1 MGALLDA
8 IFYVITAPLRLFGR
22 SRGFRL
28 IIGAVVVIALFFAA
42 TLWALDRFFPANEA
56 SRVAAKLTPLPPLP
70 PLSRQSYVIAPVAIS
85 ISAIQNA
92 IEASAPRN
100 FTQKSN
106 QSLSGVLQN
115 ADLGL
120 TVNRGNIAVNG
131 RDNELTVITP
141 LTGSLHVA
149 GQLGAVAGN
158 IVGGTA
164 GGIAG
169 ALGGLLGGS
178 GLGNDLNKAI
188 GGLAGKTLDQNIEL
202 RSQVVVRSRP
212 AFAAN
217 WRLQPNLAAQVT
229 LADTAVN
236 IAGIKINMA
245 GEAKP
250 LIEQQVNQ
258 QVAAFEGRIRN
269 DPMIEQAAREQWAK
283 MCRSIPL
290 GGGNTGLPELWLEM
304 KPTRAAAAQPQIDAR
319 SMTLAIGV
327 MAETR
332 ITPQATKPACPF
344 PQALELVPPM
354 ENGKL
359 VVGVPIDVPFKDL
372 NKLIDAQLKG
382 RRFPDDKNAP
392 VEVEV
397 LKASLAAGQIGESR
411 SGNSTSP
418 ASAEASGDRLLISLR
433 VNAHERKSWFGFG
446 AQADVAIWGRPK
458 LDPQTQVLRLTDVSL
473 AVESE
478 AAYGLLG
485 TAARAAMPYLTQAIA
500 DNAMIDLTPFLAD
513 AKTKI
518 AAALADFRH
527 AGNGVT
533 VDTSIDTLRLN
544 GIAFDSNV
552 LRVIAEAEGRAKVSV
567 TQLPRM

>member
-1 MGALLDA
+1 MGPFIDA

-22 SRGFRL
+22 SHRFRIVL
-28 IIGAVVVIALFFAA
+28 GAIVIIALFFAA

-70 PLSRQSYVIAPVAIS
+70 PLSRQSYVIAPVAITVD
-85 ISAIQNA
+85 AIQKA
-92 IEASAPRN
+92 IEASAPRS
-100 FTQKSN
+100 FSQRSN

-120 TVNRGNIAVNG
+120 NINRGNIAVNG
-131 RDNELTVITP
+131 RAGELTVATP
-141 LTGSLHVA
+141 LTGTLHVA

-158 IVGGTA
+158 VIGGTA

-178 GLGNDLNKAI
+178 NLGNDLNKAI

-258 QVAAFEGRIRN
+258 QVANFEGRIRN
-269 DPMIEQAAREQWAK
+269 DPMIEQAAREQWSK

-290 GGGNTGLPELWLEM
+290 GGDKTGLPELYLEM
-304 KPTRAAAAQPQIDAR
+304 KPVRAAAAQPQIDAKN
-319 SMTLAIGV
+319 MTLVIGV

-344 PQALELVPPM
+344 PQQLELVPPM

-397 LKASLAAGQIGESR
+397 LKASLAA
-411 SGNSTSP
+411 
-418 ASAEASGDRLLISLR
+418 ADDRLLISLR
-433 VNAHERKSWFGFG
+433 VKAHERKSWFGFG

-478 AAYGLLG
+478 AAFGLLG

-500 DNAMIDLTPFLAD
+500 DNAVIDLTPFLAD

-518 AAALADFRH
+518 AAAMADFRQ

-533 VDTSIDTLRLN
+533 VNTSIDTLRLN

-552 LRVIAEAEGRAKVSV
+552 LRVIAEAEGSARVAV

>member
-1 MGALLDA
+1 MGAIIDA
-8 IFYVITAPLRLFGR
+8 IFYIITAPLRLFGR
-22 SRGFRL
+22 SRAFRV
-28 IIGAVVVIALFFAA
+28 IVIAVVVVGLFFVA
-42 TLWALDRFFPANEA
+42 TLWALDRFFPATQT
-56 SRVAAKLTPLPPLP
+56 SRVAANLKPLPPLP
-70 PLSRQSYVIAPVAIS
+70 PMSRQSYVIAPVAIS
-85 ISAIQNA
+85 IDAIQKA

-100 FTQKSN
+100 FSQQTN
-106 QSLSGVLQN
+106 QSISGVLQN
-115 ADLGL
+115 GTLGINI
-120 TVNRGNIAVNG
+120 NRGNIAVNG
-131 RDNELTVITP
+131 RPGELSVITP
-141 LTGSLHVA
+141 LSGTLHVA

-158 IVGGTA
+158 VVGGTA

-178 GLGNDLNKAI
+178 RLGNDINKAV

-202 RSQVVVRSRP
+202 RSQVVVHSKP

-217 WRLQPNLAAQVT
+217 WRLQPNLSAQVT

-258 QVAAFEGRIRN
+258 QVANFEGRIRN
-269 DPMIEQAAREQWAK
+269 DPMIEQAAREQWVK

-290 GGGNTGLPELWLEM
+290 GGGDTGLPELFLEM
-304 KPTRAAAAQPQIDAR
+304 KPVRAAAAQPQIDAKN
-319 SMTLAIGV
+319 MTLAIGV

-344 PQALELVPPM
+344 PQSLELVPPM

-359 VVGVPIDVPFKDL
+359 VVGLPIDVPFKDL

-382 RRFPDDKNAP
+382 RRFPEDKNAP

-397 LKASLAAGQIGESR
+397 LKASLAASE
-411 SGNSTSP
+411 
-418 ASAEASGDRLLISLR
+418 DKLLISLR
-433 VNAHERKSWFGFG
+433 VKAHERKSWFGFG

-478 AAYGLLG
+478 AAFGLLG

-500 DNAMIDLTPFLAD
+500 DNAVIDLTPFLAD
-513 AKTKI
+513 AKKKI
-518 AAALADFRH
+518 AATMADFRQ

-533 VDTSIDTLRLN
+533 VNTSIDTLRLN

-552 LRVIAEAEGRAKVSV
+552 LRVIAEAEGTAKVAV

>member
-1 MGALLDA
+1 MGAFLDA
-8 IFYVITAPLRLFGR
+8 IFYIITSPLRLFGR
-22 SRGFRL
+22 SHRFRL
-28 IIGAVVVIALFFAA
+28 IVGAVVIIALFFAA

-70 PLSRQSYVIAPVAIS
+70 PMSRQSYVIAPVAVS
-85 ISAIQNA
+85 IGAIQNA
-92 IEASAPRN
+92 IEASTPRN
-100 FTQKSN
+100 FSQRSN

-120 TVNRGNIAVNG
+120 NINRGNIAVNG

-141 LTGSLHVA
+141 LTGTLHVA

-212 AFAAN
+212 NFAAN

-258 QVAAFEGRIRN
+258 QVAALESRIRN
-269 DPMIEQAAREQWAK
+269 DPMIEQAARAQWTK

-290 GGGNTGLPELWLEM
+290 GGGDTGLPELFLEM
-304 KPTRAAAAQPQIDAR
+304 KPVRAAAAQPQIDAR
-319 SMTLAIGV
+319 NMTLAIGV

-382 RRFPDDKNAP
+382 KRFPDDKNAP

-397 LKASLAAGQIGESR
+397 LKASLAASD
-411 SGNSTSP
+411 
-418 ASAEASGDRLLISLR
+418 DRLLISLR
-433 VNAHERKSWFGFG
+433 VKAHERKSWFGFG

-478 AAYGLLG
+478 AAFGLLG

-500 DNAMIDLTPFLAD
+500 DNAVIDLTPFLDD
-513 AKTKI
+513 AKKKI
-518 AAALADFRH
+518 GAAMADFRQ

-533 VDTSIDTLRLN
+533 VETAVNTLRLN

-552 LRVIAEAEGRAKVSV
+552 LRVIAEAEGTAKVSV
-567 TQLPRM
+567 TQLPRL

>member
-1 MGALLDA
+1 MGAFIDA
-8 IFYVITAPLRLFGR
+8 IFYVLTAPLRLFGR
-22 SRGFRL
+22 SHRFRIVL
-28 IIGAVVVIALFFAA
+28 GAIVIIALFFAA

-70 PLSRQSYVIAPVAIS
+70 PLTRQSYVIAPVAIT
-85 ISAIQNA
+85 IDAIQKA

-100 FTQKSN
+100 FSQRSN

-120 TVNRGNIAVNG
+120 NISRGNIAVNG
-131 RDNELTVITP
+131 RAGELTVATP
-141 LTGSLHVA
+141 LTGTLHVA

-158 IVGGTA
+158 VVGGTA

-188 GGLAGKTLDQNIEL
+188 GGLTGKALDQNLEL

-217 WRLQPNLAAQVT
+217 WRLQPNLSAQVT

-258 QVAAFEGRIRN
+258 QVANFEGRVRN
-269 DPMIEQAAREQWAK
+269 DPMIEQAAREQWSK

-290 GGGNTGLPELWLEM
+290 GGGTTGLPELFLEM
-304 KPTRAAAAQPQIDAR
+304 KPVRAAAAQPQIDAR
-319 SMTLAIGV
+319 NMTLVIGV

-344 PQALELVPPM
+344 PQQLELVPPM

-372 NKLIDAQLKG
+372 NKLIDLQLKG

-397 LKASLAAGQIGESR
+397 LKASLAA
-411 SGNSTSP
+411 
-418 ASAEASGDRLLISLR
+418 ADDRLLISLR
-433 VNAHERKSWFGFG
+433 VKAHER
-446 AQADVAIWGRPK
+446 
-458 LDPQTQVLRLTDVSL
+458 
-473 AVESE
+473 
-478 AAYGLLG
+478 
-485 TAARAAMPYLTQAIA
+485 
-500 DNAMIDLTPFLAD
+500 
-513 AKTKI
+513 
-518 AAALADFRH
+518 
-527 AGNGVT
+527 
-533 VDTSIDTLRLN
+533 
-544 GIAFDSNV
+544 
-552 LRVIAEAEGRAKVSV
+552 
-567 TQLPRM
+567 